1 MEKKEFPK
9 KKDNFDPLERLK
21 IGAEAGGLSGSS
33 KIAGFSQRVF
43 AIIKFI
49 LGICALPFVY
59 SSSVSF
65 LNEFLGV
72 EEIFRNYFWAGVI
85 SLLII
90 YLFIWEPN
98 KIYVKG
104 QKLLEVIFTF
114 FKPLIRVAPFVLP
127 IYTIILFALYGPLS
141 LIFSAKG
148 GSAGGAK
155 SGALINYFVF
165 LFGFSIALHL
175 IFSAKS
181 IRSKQGDFLK
191 SNYIFGFSLIYAIN
205 LTLLAFILS
214 LIFGKFSF
222 VNFCNNSF
230 QTSKAIFE
238 AVLKQ
243 LFL

>member
-21 IGAEAGGLSGSS
+21 IGAEAPGLSGPS
-33 KIAGFSQRVF
+33 KIAGFSQHVF
-43 AIIKFI
+43 SIIKFV
-49 LGICALPFVY
+49 LGICLLPLVY
-59 SSSVSF
+59 SSTVSF

-114 FKPLIRVAPFVLP
+114 FKPLIRVAPYVLP
-127 IYTIILFALYGPLS
+127 IYTIILFVLYGPLS
-141 LIFSAKG
+141 LLF
-148 GSAGGAK
+148 K
-155 SGALINYFVF
+155 SEELIKTFIF

-191 SNYIFGFSLIYAIN
+191 SNYIFGFSLVYAIN

-214 LIFGKFSF
+214 LIFQKFSF
-222 VNFCNNSF
+222 VNFCNVSF
-230 QTSKAIFE
+230 QSSKAIFE
-238 AVLKQ
+238 AVFKQ

>member
-33 KIAGFSQRVF
+33 KIAGFSQRIF
-43 AIIKFI
+43 SIIKFV
-49 LGICALPFVY
+49 LGICLLPLVY
-59 SSSVSF
+59 SSTVSF

-114 FKPLIRVAPFVLP
+114 FKPLIRVAPYVLP
-127 IYTIILFALYGPLS
+127 IYTIILFVLYGPLS
-141 LIFSAKG
+141 LLF
-148 GSAGGAK
+148 K
-155 SGALINYFVF
+155 SEELIKTFIF

-191 SNYIFGFSLIYAIN
+191 SNYIFGFSLVYAIN

-214 LIFGKFSF
+214 LIFQKFSF

-238 AVLKQ
+238 AVFKQ